1 MISLEDLIKSE
12 KVTVKG
18 DNVIGRETIEN
29 CGLKYKITDTESGRF
44 QVIDMEGFAFGDG
57 ASIKGAVI
65 SALRCGVRMKDINF
79 NGHWV
84 PVRECIQAVKD

>member
-1 MISLEDLIKSE
+1 MDIESLIKSG
-12 KVTVKG
+12 KVSIKG
-18 DNVIGRETIEN
+18 DNVISVETVEN
-29 CGLKYKITDTESGRF
+29 CGLKYKITDTDSGRF

-65 SALRCGVRMKDINF
+65 SALRCGVRMRDINF

-84 PVRECIQAVKD
+84 PVRECLQAVKD

>member
-1 MISLEDLIKSE
+1 MDIQSLIKSG
-12 KVTVKG
+12 KVSVKG
-18 DNVIGRETIEN
+18 DDVIGCETVKN

-44 QVIDMEGFAFGDG
+44 QVIDMKGFAFGDG

-84 PVRECIQAVKD
+84 PIRECLQAVKD

>member
-1 MISLEDLIKSE
+1 MNLEQMISLG
-12 KVTVKG
+12 KVTIKG
-18 DNVIGRETIEN
+18 DDVIGCETVAN
-29 CGLKYKITDTESGRF
+29 KGLRYKITDTESGRF
-44 QVIDMEGFAFGDG
+44 QVVDMEGFAFGDG

-84 PVRECIQAVKD
+84 PVKECIQAVKD